1 MGNISYPALHI
12 SKISVSIQNRNNAIV
27 LSIDTHTNPSH
38 PHNTMDP
45 KKKSRKSPPKRLTAR
60 IVRGSSDE
68 DTNPWE
74 NDVAAMLEEV
84 KCERMEKEA
93 EVFEEASDS
102 AKRQYSNSPLNMLV
116 WKFKV
121 LEQLQHLKDEFERTG
136 FKSIQLHPTSHTT
149 QTSDTPKTMF
159 SETKSM

>member
-1 MGNISYPALHI
+1 
-12 SKISVSIQNRNNAIV
+12 
-27 LSIDTHTNPSH
+27 
-38 PHNTMDP
+38 MDP

-60 IVRGSSDE
+60 IVGGSSDK

-84 KCERMEKEA
+84 RCERMEKEA
-93 EVFEEASDS
+93 EIFEEASDS
-102 AKRQYSNSPLNMLV
+102 AKRQYSNSQLNMLV

-121 LEQLQHLKDEFERTG
+121 NEQLQRLKAEFEKTD
-136 FKSIQLHPTSHTT
+136 FTPIQLHPTSHTS
-149 QTSDTPKTMF
+149 QTSDTTKTES